1 MKQYYKR
8 VNFSE
13 EELQFIHFMIS
24 MWTQNQD
31 ESPKTKKL
39 RLKVEKLL
47 KEIEI
52 KKCDKI

>member
-1 MKQYYKR
+1 MKQLYKR

-13 EELQFIHFMIS
+13 DELQFIHFMIT

>member
-1 MKQYYKR
+1 MKYYKR

-13 EELQFIHFMIS
+13 SELQFIHFMIS

-52 KKCDKI
+52 KKCDKM

>member
-1 MKQYYKR
+1 MKQYYTR